1 MSQLKTHDKCKYFS
15 YKKCPYIN
23 DDIMKQATQDTPK
36 YHGGKPIITSF
47 PTNKEIDDI
56 CDKCDM
62 FTQK

>member
-15 YKKCPYIN
+15 YKKCPHIN
-23 DDIMKQATQDTPK
+23 DNIMKQATQNIQE
-36 YHGGKPIITSF
+36 YHGGKLTTISF